1 MTPRIAMCAEG
12 VVASGLGEGAGFTAL
27 PWVVEQ
33 ALAKL
38 GYVPYPGTFN
48 LRMHGAEWLSA
59 RGRMEKARGIGID
72 PPAGFCRAK
81 CFAVE
86 LPGGLPATAVVP
98 EVDGYP
104 ADKLELL
111 AAVSVRGRL
120 ALHDG
125 DALRLT
131 LVLE

>member
-1 MTPRIAMCAEG
+1 MTRIAICADG

-27 PWVVEQ
+27 PWVVAQVET
-33 ALAKL
+33 KL
-38 GYVPYPGTFN
+38 GYVPFPGTFN
-48 LRMHGAEWLSA
+48 LRMHGSAWQSA
-59 RGRMEKARGIGID
+59 RSRMERASGID
-72 PPAGFCRAK
+72 IEPPAGFCRAK
-81 CFAVE
+81 CFPVE
-86 LPGGLPATAVVP
+86 LPDGLPATAVLP

-111 AAVSVRGRL
+111 APMSVRDRL